1 MPVFTYQ
8 ATSSDK
14 KPARGTIT
22 ADGPKQARD
31 QLRRRG
37 LTVRAIEETAT
48 VERRSFSLPWSR
60 RYGSKVT
67 STVRE
72 LATLLGV
79 GIPVTDAIDTLAQQQ
94 RGGYRTALL
103 LLRDRVSAGAG
114 LAEAMAEQPDVFD
127 PLSIRMVE
135 VGENSGTLEAVL
147 EQLAGFKERAS
158 ELKDRVL
165 TALLYP
171 AIVFSVSLGVSI
183 FLMVVVVPMLLTNL
197 LEAGRTLPWPT
208 RVLKAMSDLLV
219 ERGWVPLIVVAVVG
233 GAMFAWLRTTR
244 GQRVWHRFLLRLPLI
259 GTMASKQTIARIALV
274 LSTLIRSGIVYL
286 KAVEI
291 VVRSTSNVV
300 FREALEQSAKEVGAG
315 IEISR
320 SLEKTGVFPPLVVH
334 IFSVGQQSGRLEEML
349 ERLALDYDRQVASSS
364 ARLASSLEPL
374 LILTLAV
381 FVGFILFAT
390 ILPILEAGN
399 VL

>member
-1 MPVFTYQ
+1 MPVFSYQ
-8 ATSSDK
+8 AVDTRK
-14 KPARGTIT
+14 KLSRGTVT
-22 ADGPKQARD
+22 ADGPKQARE

-37 LTVRAIEETAT
+37 LMVQAIHESAAP
-48 VERRSFSLPWSR
+48 RQSGFALPWSR

-103 LLRDRVSAGAG
+103 LLRDRVAAGAG
-114 LAEAMAEQPDVFD
+114 LAEAMAEQPEVFD
-127 PLSIRMVE
+127 SLSVRMVE

-197 LEAGRTLPWPT
+197 LDAGRVLPWPT

-219 ERGWVPLIVVAVVG
+219 ERGWMPLLALTVVG
-233 GAMFAWLRTTR
+233 GALLAWARTAGGR
-244 GQRVWHRFLLRLPLI
+244 RVCHRLLLRLPLI
-259 GTMASKQTIARIALV
+259 GSMARKQTIARIALV

-300 FREALEQSAKEVGAG
+300 FRDALEQSAKEVASG
-315 IEISR
+315 IEISK

-349 ERLALDYDRQVASSS
+349 ERLAADYDRQVASAS
-364 ARLASSLEPL
+364 ARLASALEPL

-390 ILPILEAGN
+390 LLPILEAGN

>member
-1 MPVFTYQ
+1 MPVFSYQ
-8 ATSSDK
+8 ALDTRK
-14 KPARGTIT
+14 KLSRGTVT
-22 ADGPKQARD
+22 ADGPKQARE

-37 LTVRAIEETAT
+37 LMVRAIRESAAQQQ
-48 VERRSFSLPWSR
+48 RGLAFPWSR
-60 RYGSKVT
+60 RYGAKVT
-67 STVRE
+67 ATVRE

-103 LLRDRVSAGAG
+103 LLRDRVAAGAG
-114 LAEAMAEQPDVFD
+114 LAEAMAEQPEVFD
-127 PLSIRMVE
+127 SLSVRMVE

-171 AIVFSVSLGVSI
+171 AIVFSVSLAVSI

-197 LEAGRTLPWPT
+197 LEAGRALPCST

-219 ERGWVPLIVVAVVG
+219 ERGWMPLVAFALGG
-233 GAMFAWLRTTR
+233 GALVAWIRTPR
-244 GQRVWHRFLLRLPLI
+244 GRRTCHRLLLRLPLI
-259 GTMASKQTIARIALV
+259 GSMARKQTIARIALV

-291 VVRSTSNVV
+291 VVRSTSNLV
-300 FREALEQSAKEVGAG
+300 FRDALEESAKQVASG
-315 IEISR
+315 IEISK
-320 SLEKTGVFPPLVVH
+320 SLEKAGVFPPLVVH

-349 ERLALDYDRQVASSS
+349 ERLAADYDRQVASSS
-364 ARLASSLEPL
+364 ARLASALEPL
-374 LILTLAV
+374 LILTLAI

-390 ILPILEAGN
+390 LLPILEAGN

>member
-1 MPVFTYQ
+1 MPVFSYQ
-8 ATSSDK
+8 AIAADK
-14 KPARGTIT
+14 KTTRGTVT
-22 ADGPKQARD
+22 ADGAKQARD

-37 LTVRAIEETAT
+37 LLVQTIQQTA
-48 VERRSFSLPWSR
+48 VAERRAFTLPWSR
-60 RYGSKVT
+60 RFGSKVT
-67 STVRE
+67 STIRE

-79 GIPVTDAIDTLAQQQ
+79 GIPVTDALDTLAQQQ
-94 RGGYRTALL
+94 RGAYRTALL
-103 LLRDRVSAGAG
+103 ILRDRVAAGAS

-127 PLSIRMVE
+127 PLCIRMVE

-171 AIVFSVSLGVSI
+171 AIVFAVSLAVSL
-183 FLMVVVVPMLLTNL
+183 FLMIVVVPMLLTNL
-197 LEAGRTLPWPT
+197 LEAGRKLPWPT

-219 ERGWVPLIVVAVVG
+219 ERGWIPAALLAAGACAMVVC
-233 GAMFAWLRTTR
+233 LRTSGGRRT
-244 GQRVWHRFLLRLPLI
+244 WHRFLLRLPLI
-259 GTMASKQTIARIALV
+259 GSMARKQTIARIALV

-315 IEISR
+315 IEIST
-320 SLEKTGVFPPLVVH
+320 SLERTGVFPPLVVH

-349 ERLALDYDRQVASSS
+349 ERLATDYDRQVASSS
-364 ARLASSLEPL
+364 ARLASALEPL

-390 ILPILEAGN
+390 LLPILEAGN

>member
-1 MPVFTYQ
+1 
-8 ATSSDK
+8 
-14 KPARGTIT
+14 
-22 ADGPKQARD
+22 
-31 QLRRRG
+31 
-37 LTVRAIEETAT
+37 
-48 VERRSFSLPWSR
+48 
-60 RYGSKVT
+60 
-67 STVRE
+67 
-72 LATLLGV
+72 LLGV

-171 AIVFSVSLGVSI
+171 AIVFTVSLAVSI

-197 LEAGRTLPWPT
+197 LEAGRKLPWPT

-219 ERGWVPLIVVAVVG
+219 ERGWIPFIIVVVCG
-233 GAMFAWLRTTR
+233 GALLAWLRTTR
-244 GQRVWHRFLLRLPLI
+244 GRRMWHRFLLRLPLI
-259 GTMASKQTIARIALV
+259 GSMARKQTIARIALV

-300 FREALEQSAKEVGAG
+300 FREALEQSANDVASG

-349 ERLALDYDRQVASSS
+349 ERLATDYDRQVASSS
-364 ARLASSLEPL
+364 ARLASAFEPL

-390 ILPILEAGN
+390 LLPILEAGN